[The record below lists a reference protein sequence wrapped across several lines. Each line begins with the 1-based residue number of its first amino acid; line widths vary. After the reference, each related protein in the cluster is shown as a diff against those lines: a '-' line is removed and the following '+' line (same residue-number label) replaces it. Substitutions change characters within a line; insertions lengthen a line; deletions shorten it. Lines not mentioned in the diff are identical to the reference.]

1 MLPHPAAVLIF
12 KNLVEVN
19 NVKNA
24 PAPLGQPRPFLL
36 SSGESCTLPLSIP
49 TGLVSNT
56 VLAPSGLKSVRAAD
70 PEVLLS
76 FPPVLLSMMLML
88 LLLSPAPP
96 HAAGNTSAC
105 SAWVRRRIH
114 APRLCACYACCP
126 DLTYPVVAHLW
137 AGQFQSTPTTS
148 LPCRPGLSMDLSRR
162 MDVSSQLMRSR
173 AWTVEGHSGG
183 SVEGPKPPLL

>member
-88 LLLSPAPP
+88 LLLLPPAPAVVP
-96 HAAGNTSAC
+96 PCTAQHDADAAAPFSC
-105 SAWVRRRIH
+105 SSSCCWQY
-114 APRLCACYACCP
+114 LC
-126 DLTYPVVAHLW
+126 L
-137 AGQFQSTPTTS
+137 
-148 LPCRPGLSMDLSRR
+148 
-162 MDVSSQLMRSR
+162 
-173 AWTVEGHSGG
+173 
-183 SVEGPKPPLL
+183 